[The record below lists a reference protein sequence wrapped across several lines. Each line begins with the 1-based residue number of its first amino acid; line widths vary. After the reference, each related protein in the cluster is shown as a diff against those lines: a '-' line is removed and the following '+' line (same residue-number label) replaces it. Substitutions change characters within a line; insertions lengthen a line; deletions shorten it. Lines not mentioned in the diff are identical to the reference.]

1 MKVPATIAMVKHL
14 KACGLTSVPEHSWF
28 HAGSMLVAPA
38 GMFKSAEE
46 DPGMDAT
53 YVYARGRWKAPVL
66 VLPST
71 KVRHP

>member
-1 MKVPATIAMVKHL
+1 
-14 KACGLTSVPEHSWF
+14 
-28 HAGSMLVAPA
+28 MLVAPA
-38 GMFKSAEE
+38 GMFKSTEE
-46 DPGMDAT
+46 DRGMDAT